1 MQANIVEKLE
11 TNSSIRYSKR
21 NSVKSRVARVARASY
36 KRLQR
41 AFELGRAMLLT
52 TERINMGYFY

>member
-11 TNSSIRYSKR
+11 TNSSIRYLKR
-21 NSVKSRVARVARASY
+21 NSVKSRVAREARASY

-41 AFELGRAMLLT
+41 AFELGRA
-52 TERINMGYFY
+52 Y